1 MSEIKQSN
9 KTSGKNNSV
18 TDELAFELNLL
29 ALNVL
34 VEAARSGEQGRA
46 IAEAVSA
53 VNVAKQSN
61 KKSGTCL
68 NEVVHSVE
76 KVAQV
81 ISDVAPFNQ
90 EKSFKA

>member
-1 MSEIKQSN
+1 MSEINQPN
-9 KTSGKNNSV
+9 KISEDKKGV
-18 TDELAFELNLL
+18 TDELAFELNLM
-29 ALNVL
+29 ALNAL
-34 VEAARSGEQGRA
+34 VEAARSGEEGRA

-53 VNVAKQSN
+53 VNVATQSN
-61 KKSGTCL
+61 EKSGTCL